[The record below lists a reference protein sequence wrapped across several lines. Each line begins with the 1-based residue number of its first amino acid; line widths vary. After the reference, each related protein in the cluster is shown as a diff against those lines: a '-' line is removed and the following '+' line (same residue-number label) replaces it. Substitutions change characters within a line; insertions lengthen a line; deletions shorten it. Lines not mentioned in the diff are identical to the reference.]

1 MTKASKT
8 KTKTRATSAA
18 PKKKTASRKSVAK
31 TATKARTKSSTVK
44 KAAAKKMTAKK
55 AVAKKPV
62 AKKTAVKKTA
72 AKKAPAKKA
81 ATKKT
86 TVKNAATKKSATKA
100 SNVKAAQKTASKK
113 VVTKEKMEE
122 GDQPLLDLND
132 SEVKK
137 MIKAA
142 KQRGFVTLEEL
153 NRVLPSDQ
161 VQPEQIEDTMAF
173 LSEQGINVID
183 EEPEGEDSESKDLVA
198 KASTAATTTKSASE
212 TALDRTDDPVRMY
225 LREMGSVELLSREGE
240 IAIAK
245 RIEAGRETMIGAL
258 CESPLTF
265 EAIIVWR
272 DELYDGKI
280 LLRDIIDLDAT
291 YGATPEGQAARAS
304 QNAEAQRRMNGE
316 TPGSKPPANG
326 AQTQSQT
333 NGAAAGTEEKKDG
346 DTTTESD
353 DDDDADDT
361 NLSLAAMEAA
371 LKPQVLESFD
381 AIASDYKKLRK
392 LQDALVEAALKNE
405 SLSPA
410 QEKRYSKLRQ
420 EIVDLVKSLH
430 LNNARI
436 EALVD
441 QLYGINRRMVGL
453 EGRLLRLAERH
464 GVSRTEFLEQ
474 YFSNE
479 LDPNWTRRV
488 SRLKGKGWKEF
499 VAGDREAI
507 REIRYGI
514 QYVSQE
520 TGLEIE
526 EFRRIVS
533 TVQKGE
539 REARIAKKEMVEANL
554 RLVIS
559 IAKKYTNRGLQFLDL
574 IQEGNIG
581 LMKAVDK
588 FEYRRGYKFS
598 TYATWWIRQAITRSI
613 ADQARTI
620 RIPVHMIET
629 INKLVRTSRQM
640 LHEIGRE
647 PTPEELAEKLGMPLE
662 KVRKV
667 MKIAREPI
675 SLETPIGDEEDS
687 HLGDFIED
695 KNAILPID
703 AAIQSNL
710 RETTT
715 RVLASLTPREER
727 VLRMRF
733 GIGMNT
739 DHTLE
744 EVGQQF
750 SVTRERIRQIE
761 AKALRK
767 LKHPSR
773 SRKLRSFL
781 DN

>member
-1 MTKASKT
+1 M
-8 KTKTRATSAA
+8 
-18 PKKKTASRKSVAK
+18 
-31 TATKARTKSSTVK
+31 ATKAANQTRKEPE
-44 KAAAKKMTAKK
+44 
-55 AVAKKPV
+55 KPE
-62 AKKTAVKKTA
+62 
-72 AKKAPAKKA
+72 
-81 ATKKT
+81 ATGGET
-86 TVKNAATKKSATKA
+86 PDS
-100 SNVKAAQKTASKK
+100 
-113 VVTKEKMEE
+113 
-122 GDQPLLDLND
+122 PLLDLSD
-132 SEVKK
+132 AAVKK
-137 MIKAA
+137 LIKTA
-142 KQRGFVTLEEL
+142 KKRGYVTYEEL
-153 NRVLPSDQ
+153 NAVLPSEE
-161 VQPEQIEDTMAF
+161 VTSEQIEDIMSMF
-173 LSEQGINVID
+173 SDMGINVVD
-183 EEPEGEDSESKDLVA
+183 EDEVEEAEPDTPEEESTEVA
-198 KASTAATTTKSASE
+198 ERTGTAVSTTSNTKAGS
-212 TALDRTDDPVRMY
+212 DRTDDPVRMY

-245 RIEAGRETMIGAL
+245 RIEAGRETMIEGL

-265 EAIIVWR
+265 QAIIIWR
-272 DELYDGKI
+272 DQLANGEI
-280 LLRDIIDLDAT
+280 LLRDIIDLEAT
-291 YGATPEGQAARAS
+291 YAGPDAKQAAPVMPAGI
-304 QNAEAQRRMNGE
+304 EAPGPMARDDKPAAKPAPRR
-316 TPGSKPPANG
+316 
-326 AQTQSQT
+326 
-333 NGAAAGTEEKKDG
+333 AAGG
-346 DTTTESD
+346 GD
-353 DDDDADDT
+353 DDDYVPDEPTPPQDPVEDDDDEFE
-361 NLSLAAMEAA
+361 NSLSLSAMEAE
-371 LKPQVLESFD
+371 LKPQVVETFD
-381 AIASDYKKLRK
+381 RIAEAYGNMRQM
-392 LQDALVEAALKNE
+392 QDVQSADRAA
-405 SLSPA
+405 SRSSSA
-410 QEKRYSKLRQ
+410 ADVSKLEGFRGDV
-420 EIVDLVKSLH
+420 IADVKSLS
-430 LNNARI
+430 LNNSRI
-436 EALVD
+436 ESLVE
-441 QLYGINRRMVGL
+441 QLYDINKRLVRL
-453 EGRLLRLAERH
+453 EGRLLRLAESYGIKR
-464 GVSRTEFLEQ
+464 EQFLQ
-474 YFSNE
+474 AYYGSE
-479 LDPNWTRRV
+479 LDVHWDETLAGK
-488 SRLKGKGWKEF
+488 SGKGWAEF
-499 VAGDREAI
+499 VKRERETFNGI
-507 REIRYGI
+507 RSEI
-514 QYVSQE
+514 QTLASE
-520 TGLEIE
+520 TGLDIAEY
-526 EFRRIVS
+526 RRIVHK
-533 TVQKGE
+533 VQKGE
-539 REARIAKKEMVEANL
+539 REAAIAKKEMVEANL

-629 INKLVRTSRQM
+629 INKIVRTSRQM

-647 PTPEELAEKLGMPLE
+647 PTPEELSEKLQMPLD

-667 MKIAREPI
+667 LKIAKEPI

-687 HLGDFIED
+687 NLGDFIPD
-695 KNAILPID
+695 VNAIQPID